1 VAGDQCGVDVDHQ
14 SRLGPATA
22 DDGRQLPAG
31 LAAEQPRPLS
41 GRRPGLLQRR
51 QHVGVDRVE
60 HPPTRRWRRDQP
72 EQAGLVPQHGQVSDR
87 LPSVGDHHCHLS
99 QHLTR
104 QVRRTT
110 DSPGPGNLIERSHQ
124 TGPLCDIGQ

>member
-14 SRLGPATA
+14 SRLGPAAA
-22 DDGRQLPAG
+22 DDDRQVPAG

-41 GRRPGLLQRR
+41 GRRPGLLQRG

-60 HPPTRRWRRDQP
+60 HPPARRWRGDQP

-87 LPSVGDHHCHLS
+87 LPTVGDQHCHLS

-104 QVRRTT
+104 HVRRTT
-110 DSPGPGNLIERSHQ
+110 DSPGPGNLVEPSHQ
-124 TGPLCDIGQ
+124 TGRLGEIGQ